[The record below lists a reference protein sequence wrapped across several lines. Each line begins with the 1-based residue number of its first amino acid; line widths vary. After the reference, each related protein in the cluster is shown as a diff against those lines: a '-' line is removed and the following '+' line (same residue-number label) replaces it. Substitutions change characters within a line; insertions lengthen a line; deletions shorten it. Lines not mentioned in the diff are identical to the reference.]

1 MRLLRYI
8 SAVICVC
15 ASLAAHAQREV
26 TPVETDDKKP
36 PQPVLHYYDKHGEP
50 LNEPVLFLATLDTVG
65 SAKTNARPVYPCL
78 NSIDI
83 GINIF
88 DAVAIL
94 AGQKYGGADIRASL
108 SMWNWLFPTIEIG
121 VAGACNKPK
130 DNNYTYKSSPSVY
143 FKIGADYNFLYKSN
157 PDYRLFAGLRLGATP
172 FSYRITDIS
181 TGSSYWQEYQQFSL
195 PTENATALY
204 GEVLLGLRVK
214 IWKQLSLGW
223 SVRFHHLFKSTRGTH
238 SDPWFIP
245 GMGTQSSK
253 VGASFSVTY
262 TLPLTKSD
270 KAANTD
276 TDNN

>member
-1 MRLLRYI
+1 M
-8 SAVICVC
+8 C

-65 SAKTNARPVYPCL
+65 SAKTNARPVYPRL

-130 DNNYTYKSSPSVY
+130 R
-143 FKIGADYNFLYKSN
+143 N